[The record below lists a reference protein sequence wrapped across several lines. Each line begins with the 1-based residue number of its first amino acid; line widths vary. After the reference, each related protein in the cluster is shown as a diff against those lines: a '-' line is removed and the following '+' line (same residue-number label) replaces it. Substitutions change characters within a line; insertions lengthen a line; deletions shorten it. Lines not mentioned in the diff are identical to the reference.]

1 MLYEN
6 IKAYISA
13 AIEKGETLKLFHID
27 GGSHIQDDPVDP
39 KIRSEGDYEDI
50 VALVTELSQGRYKVK
65 NIVFGVQASRW
76 DEMLIKPRAID

>member
-39 KIRSEGDYEDI
+39 KIRSEGEYEDI
-50 VALVTELSQGRYKVK
+50 VALVSELSGSRYEVQ
-65 NIVFGVQASRW
+65 NVVFGVESSRW
-76 DEMLIKPRAID
+76 DEIIIKPRALG